1 MGAVP
6 PAHWSQQAFAAQA
19 PLAFGVQS
27 PLGQVLPG
35 GQPLI
40 WGQANLFPAT
50 QQQWAAMAAG
60 AFPPTAYLPGQP
72 VGPLPAAM
80 FQTLAQMAAIPSP
93 TGDGQSGVAAA
104 ATATATAT
112 AGASALSPSALSSP
126 LRQERAALKMSK
138 EMFKVKDLYFEASV
152 ASAEGC

>member
-1 MGAVP
+1 
-6 PAHWSQQAFAAQA
+6 
-19 PLAFGVQS
+19 
-27 PLGQVLPG
+27 
-35 GQPLI
+35 
-40 WGQANLFPAT
+40 
-50 QQQWAAMAAG
+50 
-60 AFPPTAYLPGQP
+60 
-72 VGPLPAAM
+72 M

-104 ATATATAT
+104 ATATATA
-112 AGASALSPSALSSP
+112 GASAPSPSALSSP